1 MKMHFD
7 FVPNLKE
14 LDLNIFENNDF
25 QQEFNTNSNLLHEEE
40 ELINIEENINERESF
55 IFSSQDNEAY
65 YENQNKSRTFIN
77 KGKNNYYSIEGNGID
92 VNLIKSN
99 DNIEYN
105 IKNIEKKCSDNLK
118 LFDCYEL
125 SDMNLKNLKNL
136 SPIKSTKNITQ
147 NGEINETKIIKNIIK
162 EEKSNIIIEIQ
173 TDNKIKEKSN
183 DVNLRTTIVNNMT
196 LIKKPIFKVFYLFN
210 NRRENEINLKYTTKD
225 IKRTINSLKETK
237 IKKFFCVY
245 KEKNKDNK
253 VNRSRKFKPDNIRK
267 KIKSRFFKY
276 LIKLLNEKLILAN
289 SEKKFKTLQQ
299 CFITPI
305 TKKNRDTKKILN
317 MTLKELITTDFNRMF
332 GKKSDSNT
340 YNKNMETIKY
350 LEENRLIKEKINFD
364 FICQMTYQDLFNE
377 FLESKEFVED
387 INRLKR
393 KNERTDYIK
402 DYIIK
407 AHNFIDYFYK

>member
-1 MKMHFD
+1 M
-7 FVPNLKE
+7 
-14 LDLNIFENNDF
+14 
-25 QQEFNTNSNLLHEEE
+25 
-40 ELINIEENINERESF
+40 
-55 IFSSQDNEAY
+55 
-65 YENQNKSRTFIN
+65 
-77 KGKNNYYSIEGNGID
+77 
-92 VNLIKSN
+92 
-99 DNIEYN
+99 
-105 IKNIEKKCSDNLK
+105 
-118 LFDCYEL
+118 
-125 SDMNLKNLKNL
+125 
-136 SPIKSTKNITQ
+136 
-147 NGEINETKIIKNIIK
+147 
-162 EEKSNIIIEIQ
+162 
-173 TDNKIKEKSN
+173 
-183 DVNLRTTIVNNMT
+183 
-196 LIKKPIFKVFYLFN
+196 
-210 NRRENEINLKYTTKD
+210 
-225 IKRTINSLKETK
+225 
-237 IKKFFCVY
+237 
-245 KEKNKDNK
+245 
-253 VNRSRKFKPDNIRK
+253 
-267 KIKSRFFKY
+267 
-276 LIKLLNEKLILAN
+276 AN
-289 SEKKFKTLQQ
+289 SKEKFKTLQQ

>member
-1 MKMHFD
+1 M
-7 FVPNLKE
+7 
-14 LDLNIFENNDF
+14 
-25 QQEFNTNSNLLHEEE
+25 
-40 ELINIEENINERESF
+40 
-55 IFSSQDNEAY
+55 
-65 YENQNKSRTFIN
+65 
-77 KGKNNYYSIEGNGID
+77 
-92 VNLIKSN
+92 
-99 DNIEYN
+99 
-105 IKNIEKKCSDNLK
+105 
-118 LFDCYEL
+118 
-125 SDMNLKNLKNL
+125 
-136 SPIKSTKNITQ
+136 
-147 NGEINETKIIKNIIK
+147 
-162 EEKSNIIIEIQ
+162 
-173 TDNKIKEKSN
+173 
-183 DVNLRTTIVNNMT
+183 
-196 LIKKPIFKVFYLFN
+196 
-210 NRRENEINLKYTTKD
+210 
-225 IKRTINSLKETK
+225 KETK

-289 SEKKFKTLQQ
+289 SKKKFKTLQQ

-317 MTLKELITTDFNRMF
+317 MTFKELITTDFNRMF

-364 FICQMTYQDLFNE
+364 FISQMTYKDLFNE